1 MFINMTG
8 TSLQDLPR
16 RRVGNEMWERERK
29 PNGAAEDATRAM
41 RA

>member
-1 MFINMTG
+1 MSMTG

-16 RRVGNEMWERERK
+16 RRVGNEMCESERNPK
-29 PNGAAEDATRAM
+29 GAAEVAVRAM